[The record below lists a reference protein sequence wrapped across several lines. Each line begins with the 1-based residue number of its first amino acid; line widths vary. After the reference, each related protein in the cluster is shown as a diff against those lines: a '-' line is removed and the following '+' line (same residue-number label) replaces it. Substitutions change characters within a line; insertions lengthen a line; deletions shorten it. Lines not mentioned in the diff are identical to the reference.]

1 MQPNISLMPEFATIT
16 LMAKDITF
24 EEPLLI
30 NPMSGE
36 VFKVGMDTE
45 ENDLIFRGLP
55 LADYP
60 FIIAERNEIDF
71 Q

>member
-1 MQPNISLMPEFATIT
+1 MSHVEEQALKLALKLAELIPRYSWAVFALSSFI
-16 LMAKDITF
+16 LFI
-24 EEPLLI
+24 P
-30 NPMSGE
+30 
-36 VFKVGMDTE
+36 E